1 MIKNL
6 INMRQITPTVK
17 HLLIIN
23 IIVFLGTYL
32 LGNKELFYGLL
43 ALYYPLSDYFMPW
56 QVFSHM
62 FMHGGF
68 QHLLFN
74 MLALWM
80 FGTAV
85 ERVFGQRKFLIF
97 YLSSGLGAVALTF
110 LVYYIQIYPM
120 LRDLNSLGFS
130 FDFIKE
136 ASSLNI
142 ISDRMFKGE
151 ILASKLEPVMSSY
164 NYSMYQLNGESF
176 RMLFDLNVKSNG
188 SMVGASGAIMGV
200 LVAFGI
206 LNPNSELM
214 MLFLPIPI
222 KAKYFIPGIIALDLF
237 SAFTGVSIFS
247 PSNTAYIA
255 HIGGAVTGFLLMY
268 FWKKN
273 QFDKYRWN

>member
-1 MIKNL
+1 
-6 INMRQITPTVK
+6 MRQITPTVK

-23 IIVFLGTYL
+23 CIVFAGAYL
-32 LGNKELFYGLL
+32 LGNNDLFYGLL

-56 QVFSHM
+56 QVFTHM

-74 MLALWM
+74 MFALFM
-80 FGTAV
+80 FGTTV

-97 YLSSGLGAVALTF
+97 YISSGLGAVALTF
-110 LVYYIQIYPM
+110 AVYYIQIYP
-120 LRDLNSLGFS
+120 LLSELQSLGFS

-136 ASSLNI
+136 VTRLDI
-142 ISDRMFKGE
+142 LSDRMFKGE
-151 ILASKLEPVMSSY
+151 ILVSKLEPVLSSY
-164 NYSMYQLNGESF
+164 GYSMSQLNGNSF
-176 RMLFDLNVKSNG
+176 RMLFDLIVSSNG

-200 LVAFGI
+200 LVAFGM
-206 LNPNSELM
+206 LNPNAELM
-214 MLFLPIPI
+214 MFLLPIPI

-255 HIGGAVTGFLLMY
+255 HIGGALTGFLLMY

>member
-1 MIKNL
+1 
-6 INMRQITPTVK
+6 MRQITPTVK

-23 IIVFLGTYL
+23 CIVFAGAYL
-32 LGNKELFYGLL
+32 LGNNDLFYGLL

-56 QVFSHM
+56 QVFTHM

-74 MLALWM
+74 MFALFM

-97 YLSSGLGAVALTF
+97 YISSGLGAVALTF
-110 LVYYIQIYPM
+110 GVYYIQIYP
-120 LRDLNSLGFS
+120 LISELETLGFS

-136 ASSLNI
+136 VIKSNFLSDNVFQEEELKSVLSNYGYIMKLNA
-142 ISDRMFKGE
+142 D
-151 ILASKLEPVMSSY
+151 
-164 NYSMYQLNGESF
+164 SF
-176 RMLFDLNVKSNG
+176 RMLFDLIVSSNG

-200 LVAFGI
+200 LVAFGM
-206 LNPNSELM
+206 LNPNAELM
-214 MLFLPIPI
+214 MIFLPIPI
-222 KAKYFIPGIIALDLF
+222 KAKYFIPGIIALDLI

-255 HIGGAVTGFLLMY
+255 HIGGAMTGFLLMY

-273 QFDKYRWN
+273 QFDKFRWN

>member
-1 MIKNL
+1 
-6 INMRQITPTVK
+6 MRQITPTVK

-23 IIVFLGTYL
+23 TIVFLGTFL

-97 YLSSGLGAVALTF
+97 YISSGLGAVALTF
-110 LVYYIQIYPM
+110 LVYYIQIYPS
-120 LRDLNSLGFS
+120 LSHLKALGFS
-130 FDFIKE
+130 FEFIKE
-136 ASSLNI
+136 ATSLNI
-142 ISDRMFKGE
+142 ISDGMFQGE
-151 ILASKLEPVMSSY
+151 ILVNKLEPILSSY
-164 NYSMYQLNGESF
+164 GYSLSQLNTESF
-176 RMLFDLNVKSNG
+176 RMLFDLNVQSNG

-200 LVAFGI
+200 LVAFGM
-206 LNPNSELM
+206 LNPNAELM

-247 PSNTAYIA
+247 PNNTAYIA